1 MAKKK
6 VEESD
11 SEEEQYSV
19 EKIIDRKVVN
29 GRVEY
34 FLKWKGYSEDDNTW
48 EPEDNL
54 DCPELI
60 AEFEKNRKEAK
71 GKDKEKSK
79 RSRKNSTS
87 SVDSNT
93 SSSKDKDKKV
103 SDFFSTYELI
113 INLYLYY
120 SYNEFIFIFEH

>member
-1 MAKKK
+1 MLNLSIFVATMAKKK

-11 SEEEQYSV
+11 SEEEEYSV
-19 EKIIDRKVVN
+19 EKIIDRRIAN
-29 GRVEY
+29 GKVEY

-60 AEFEKNRKEAK
+60 AEFEKNRKAK
-71 GKDKEKSK
+71 GKGKEKEKSK
-79 RSRKNSTS
+79 RTRENSTS

-93 SSSKDKDKKV
+93 SSSKTDKEKEKKV
-103 SDFFSTYELI
+103 KIYD
-113 INLYLYY
+113 
-120 SYNEFIFIFEH
+120 